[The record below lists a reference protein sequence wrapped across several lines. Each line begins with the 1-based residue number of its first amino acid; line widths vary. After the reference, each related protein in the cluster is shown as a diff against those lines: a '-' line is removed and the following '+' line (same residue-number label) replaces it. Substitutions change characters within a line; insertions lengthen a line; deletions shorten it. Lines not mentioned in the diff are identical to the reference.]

1 MSASSNISDKVWK
14 MSTVLKNAGVAYTD
28 YVAQLTYL
36 LFLKM
41 ESENR
46 AYYDEG
52 IALPDG
58 CAWEDLVDLD
68 GTDLTEKY
76 EAVLAILSQQ
86 NNILGV
92 IYHKARNQIS
102 TPVHLKQVIDMI
114 NGQKWATLDV
124 DVKGQIYESIL
135 DKNASAEK
143 GAGQYFTPRALIRA
157 IVEVMQPS
165 SGMKIHDPF
174 CGTGGFLLGAFEYIM
189 QQKPS
194 TEALLALKKDGI
206 TGNDITPLVVSLCS
220 MNMYLHGIFS
230 KEDEESKENCPI
242 QCRDTLRTPEERAF
256 DMILANPPFGTAA
269 NALDGEKTGELTDDR
284 FFAVT
289 SNTQLNALQH
299 IMFILKTTGR
309 AAVVMPDNVLFEA
322 GAGEQIRKRLLEQCN
337 LHTILRLPTGLF
349 YAQGVKA
356 NVLFF
361 DRCPLDNRKHHT
373 DRVWIYDYRTN
384 IKHTL
389 KQNPL
394 KRSHL
399 DEFVA
404 CYCAGN
410 LPARTATWSEDSPNG
425 RWRSFSYDEIVQRDK
440 TNLDIKWL
448 KEDTDTVE
456 GTIPELMQMLEEEL
470 TKEQEAFAALKQL
483 LNGLNL

>member
-76 EAVLAILSQQ
+76 EAVLATLSQQ

-102 TPVHLKQVIDMI
+102 TPVQLKQVIDMI

-157 IVEVMQPS
+157 IVEVMQPTP
-165 SGMKIHDPF
+165 GMKIHDPF

-220 MNMYLHGIFS
+220 MNM
-230 KEDEESKENCPI
+230 
-242 QCRDTLRTPEERAF
+242 
-256 DMILANPPFGTAA
+256 
-269 NALDGEKTGELTDDR
+269 
-284 FFAVT
+284 
-289 SNTQLNALQH
+289 
-299 IMFILKTTGR
+299 
-309 AAVVMPDNVLFEA
+309 
-322 GAGEQIRKRLLEQCN
+322 
-337 LHTILRLPTGLF
+337 
-349 YAQGVKA
+349 
-356 NVLFF
+356 
-361 DRCPLDNRKHHT
+361 
-373 DRVWIYDYRTN
+373 
-384 IKHTL
+384 
-389 KQNPL
+389 
-394 KRSHL
+394 
-399 DEFVA
+399 
-404 CYCAGN
+404 
-410 LPARTATWSEDSPNG
+410 
-425 RWRSFSYDEIVQRDK
+425 
-440 TNLDIKWL
+440 
-448 KEDTDTVE
+448 
-456 GTIPELMQMLEEEL
+456 
-470 TKEQEAFAALKQL
+470 
-483 LNGLNL
+483 